1 MLPAVPLC
9 PAPEPKA
16 PEAEL
21 VPGEAT
27 LSPKPLLPDGGAAH
41 PPNVKGD
48 GVVLLERLAPLPV
61 VWAVAPKPEVVAAPK
76 EKTAVVLPKAGWG
89 PARVPEAEAVAFRP
103 PRVDCVVL
111 PKAGWAVAGVA
122 VGAGAAEFPNV
133 KELHKLGTRDG
144 LAAHCCCPSVAPNLG
159 WALDPGLALEPKG
172 TLMAGRGVLLNVSVA
187 WLVVAGA
194 EAGRLLPKS
203 LKPAVLALLLL
214 LLLLATA

>member
-1 MLPAVPLC
+1 M
-9 PAPEPKA
+9 
-16 PEAEL
+16 
-21 VPGEAT
+21 PGEAT

-76 EKTAVVLPKAGWG
+76 EKTAVVLPKAGW
-89 PARVPEAEAVAFRP
+89 
-103 PRVDCVVL
+103 
-111 PKAGWAVAGVA
+111 AVAGVA

-159 WALDPGLALEPKG
+159 WALDPGYDDREGLALEPKG

-187 WLVVAGA
+187 WLVFAGA

-203 LKPAVLALLLL
+203 LKPAVVELLLLLL

>member
-27 LSPKPLLPDGGAAH
+27 LSPKPLLPEGGAAH

-111 PKAGWAVAGVA
+111 PKAGWAAAGVA

-159 WALDPGLALEPKG
+159 WALDPGYDDREGLALEPKG
-172 TLMAGRGVLLNVSVA
+172 MLNAGVVVLLNVSVG

-194 EAGRLLPKS
+194 EAVRVLPKP
-203 LKPAVLALLLL
+203 LKPVV
-214 LLLLATA
+214 LLLAAV

>member
-1 MLPAVPLC
+1 M
-9 PAPEPKA
+9 
-16 PEAEL
+16 
-21 VPGEAT
+21 PGEAT
-27 LSPKPLLPDGGAAH
+27 LSPKPLLPEGGAAH

-159 WALDPGLALEPKG
+159 WALDPGYDDREGLALEPKG
-172 TLMAGRGVLLNVSVA
+172 MLKAGVAVRLNVSA
-187 WLVVAGA
+187 GWLVVAGA
-194 EAGRLLPKS
+194 EAVRVLPTS
-203 LKPAVLALLLL
+203 PSPAVLLLLP
-214 LLLLATA
+214 ATV

>member
-27 LSPKPLLPDGGAAH
+27 LSPKPLLPEGGAAH

-111 PKAGWAVAGVA
+111 PKAGWAAAGVA

-159 WALDPGLALEPKG
+159 WALDPGYDDREGLALEPKG
-172 TLMAGRGVLLNVSVA
+172 MLNAGAVGLLKGSMG
-187 WLVVAGA
+187 WLVVAWV
-194 EAGRLLPKS
+194 EAVSVLPKP
-203 LKPAVLALLLL
+203 LKPAVL
-214 LLLLATA
+214 LLLAAV